1 MSTWRR
7 SPCRGASGTDLGRLR
22 RLKRPSLRR
31 RGGPRHRCPSHRH
44 RCTDPGK
51 TLAYT
56 QPRGVV
62 AAIDDPQGVKPR
74 VIFVTCPLVP
84 LTRRCFR
91 LARGPLGGTAETPR
105 TSCNSR
111 VDGKISVIFPSFVH
125 LSLRVRRSRPVRSE
139 KRIDRT
145 LELLYTKDASE
156 TELTV
161 KPGSV
166 DVGGH

>member
-1 MSTWRR
+1 
-7 SPCRGASGTDLGRLR
+7 
-22 RLKRPSLRR
+22 
-31 RGGPRHRCPSHRH
+31 
-44 RCTDPGK
+44 
-51 TLAYT
+51 
-56 QPRGVV
+56 
-62 AAIDDPQGVKPR
+62 
-74 VIFVTCPLVP
+74 VP

>member
-1 MSTWRR
+1 MLKECLLVAPK
-7 SPCRGASGTDLGRLR
+7 SPSLNFYGMPSQTDLGRLR

-111 VDGKISVIFPSFVH
+111 VDGKISVIFPPFVH

-145 LELLYTKDASE
+145 RFLSRVWLHKYFA
-156 TELTV
+156 
-161 KPGSV
+161 
-166 DVGGH
+166 

>member
-1 MSTWRR
+1 MVSSAPPRAR
-7 SPCRGASGTDLGRLR
+7 LSHEEPERG
-22 RLKRPSLRR
+22 

-125 LSLRVRRSRPVRSE
+125 LSLRVRTFLERSAAP
-139 KRIDRT
+139 
-145 LELLYTKDASE
+145 
-156 TELTV
+156 LT
-161 KPGSV
+161 
-166 DVGGH
+166 

>member
-31 RGGPRHRCPSHRH
+31 RGDPRHRCPSHRH

-62 AAIDDPQGVKPR
+62 PAIDDPQGVKPR
-74 VIFVTCPLVP
+74 VIFVPCPLVP

-111 VDGKISVIFPSFVH
+111 VDGKISVIFPPFVH
-125 LSLRVRRSRPVRSE
+125 LSCGSIGRHRSAAQTSGIVTPGRASKIVGSKSSILTLLGSRP
-139 KRIDRT
+139 
-145 LELLYTKDASE
+145 AS
-156 TELTV
+156 
-161 KPGSV
+161 
-166 DVGGH
+166 